1 MKRQVIVVGALIVF
15 AAACRGEGSFVLAS
29 PEKSAT
35 VVLAAD
41 APESTRLAAEELTNY
56 VFRISGKQVKM
67 RGEGEDLS
75 APVGED
81 ADGMVRI
88 GTMEKFPGEMPE
100 AISRR
105 LNGTDNGE
113 AGVVATDG
121 RTLWIVG
128 KEPVA
133 ELYATYH
140 FLESKL
146 GVRWFQAPTKDD
158 PGEWV
163 PKRDAIVIRP
173 FAELREPTFILRRL
187 DAVSC
192 VTAHLA
198 KNAVAAAIRNGYQVY
213 PPFGSPIP
221 PAEKDAFAH
230 RFWEARVQKKLMGI
244 GGGHLT
250 FQAAVPPKEYFG
262 SHPEYFAEV
271 DGKRTVGDPFV
282 QYCLSNPDVR
292 RLVAEDI
299 IRRFDRTNGA
309 GCYSFG
315 MTDSAKGSCMCKDC
329 LALDDEPIY
338 KTAKANVSGRYFKTI
353 TDIANRVWRKWPNA
367 DLRTWAYDIYWQIP
381 KGVKFDPRFY
391 LQFCSHGRCLGH
403 NLDDPTCGRNAGML
417 PFIKEWHAIAP
428 KMGFYD
434 YAEVCLPSYQC
445 RALGEAHDLRLY
457 KELGILGWKNEAHF
471 SDAYHWPCK
480 TPLDREIRAEIQPSN
495 WQWLYVTGHLLW
507 NPDLDVRALLDEA
520 ESLYYG
526 PAYPAMRKYQD
537 LRRRLWSN
545 NRNCLGFAYGNSR
558 MPTLL
563 DPPGS
568 KEELLGYL
576 DEADALLRGAG
587 DVAPYRVRVGK
598 DRKWLTRWWI
608 EPNEKVK
615 AKAGKSFRA
624 VRATTPIVVDGKD
637 DEGAW
642 AGAFYTD
649 DIRRVFGDRK
659 PLEPARRMSYGIL
672 RDDENLY
679 FFVRAKE
686 PDMSVVKKSVSGD
699 AWDANGVE
707 IFLFPPAM
715 ANLNYHIAANPD
727 GTVWVATH
735 PGKAAPDRLGVTAA
749 GTIGKDGWT
758 IELKVPAKQI
768 HPLVDGETW
777 KVLLGANR
785 GTDICSSDGE
795 YMDTS
800 NYRPMEIGDPYL
812 RNGTFGYMDDK
823 GRPTEWDMH
832 AKYEV
837 VPAGGGHAI
846 RLASGY
852 MMATLAHGKL
862 AQSDKP
868 RRLRYAIKA
877 KGPGKLSVAF
887 GHYTDTVDP
896 SAPHGYTRKYAPPEK
911 RAGEY
916 ALTDAES
923 VYAGEHTVRPGMWD
937 CIVVYG
943 TDVTVYSVSVTPL

>member
-1 MKRQVIVVGALIVF
+1 MKVLLGLVVQGAMV
-15 AAACRGEGSFVLAS
+15 VLPALAES
-29 PEKSAT
+29 TFTLVDGVNYAT
-35 VVLAAD
+35 VVLPAEAT
-41 APESTRLAAEELTNY
+41 ESTRLAATELTNY
-56 VFRISGKQVKM
+56 VCKATGVALPVEV
-67 RGEGEDLS
+67 GEGKRDGAS
-75 APVGED
+75 VIVGTLATLKGVPKEI
-81 ADGMVRI
+81 VRRLKA
-88 GTMEKFPGEMPE
+88 TDNPE
-100 AISRR
+100 AAC
-105 LNGTDNGE
+105 L
-113 AGVVATDG
+113 ATWDKV
-121 RTLWIVG
+121 LWIVG

-146 GVRWFQAPTKDD
+146 GIRWFQAPVKED

-163 PKRDAIVIRP
+163 PRHDKLVLPA
-173 FAELREPTFILRRL
+173 FAEFREPTFTLRRL

-192 VTAHLA
+192 LTEHLA
-198 KNAVAAAIRNGYQVY
+198 ENAISTAIRNGYQVF
-213 PPFGSPIP
+213 PPFGTPIP
-221 PAEKDAFAH
+221 SAEKDARAH
-230 RFWEARVQKKLMGI
+230 RFWESRVEKNRMNVG

-250 FQAAVPPKEYFG
+250 FLSVLPPKPFFE

-271 DGKRTVGDPFV
+271 DGKRTADGEFV

-292 RLVAEDI
+292 RLVADDI
-299 IRRFDRTNGA
+299 IRRFDETKGE
-309 GCYSFG
+309 GSYSFG

-353 TDIANRVWRKWPNA
+353 TDIANRVWAKWPKA

-417 PFIKEWHAIAP
+417 PFIRKWHAIAP

-434 YAEVCLPSYQC
+434 YAEVSLPSYQC
-445 RALGEAHDLRLY
+445 RTLGEAHDLKLY
-457 KELGILGWKNEAHF
+457 KRLGILGWKNEAHF
-471 SDAYHWPCK
+471 SDAHHWPDK
-480 TPLDREIRAEIQPSN
+480 PPARFEILSEVQPSN

-507 NPDLDVRALLDEA
+507 NPDLDERVLLDGA

-526 PAYPAMRKYQD
+526 PAYPAMKKYQD
-537 LRRRLWSN
+537 LRRKLWNN
-545 NRNCLGFAYGNSR
+545 NRDCLGFAYGNSR

-563 DPPGS
+563 NPPGS

-576 DEADALLRGAG
+576 DDAEKLAG
-587 DVAPYRVRVGK
+587 ETGIYRRRVGL

-624 VRATTPIVVDGKD
+624 VRATTPIVVDGKN

-649 DIRRVFGDRK
+649 DIRKVYGDRK
-659 PLEPARRMSYGIL
+659 PLAPDRKMSYGIL

-679 FFVRAKE
+679 FFVKARE

-735 PGKAAPDRLGVTAA
+735 PGKAAPDKLGVTAA

-777 KVLLGANR
+777 KVLLAANR

-812 RNGTFGYMDDK
+812 KNGTFGYLDDK
-823 GRPTEWDMH
+823 GEPKDWNMH
-832 AKYEV
+832 GKCEV
-837 VPAGGGHAI
+837 VKAGGGNAVKI
-846 RLASGY
+846 TGGY
-852 MMATLAHGKL
+852 MVGLMAHGKL
-862 AQSDKP
+862 GQSEKP
-868 RRLRYAIKA
+868 RRLKYAVKA
-877 KGPGKLSVAF
+877 KGQGKLSVAF
-887 GHYTDTVDP
+887 GHYVDTFDP
-896 SAPHGYTRKYAPPEK
+896 SAPHGYTRKYTQPEK
-911 RAGEY
+911 CAGEY
-916 ALTDAES
+916 DLSGEEC
-923 VYAGEHTVRPGMWD
+923 VCEGEHTVQPNMWD
-937 CIVVYG
+937 SIVIYAE
-943 TDVTVYSVSVTPL
+943 DAMIYSVSITPQ